1 METQGSLSFF
11 FRAHLCF
18 GRHMIPIESHTKKGT
33 FLLLKVIKISQRA
46 TLSNSLIE
54 KTQRV
59 WDSEN
64 LGQSLSN
71 TDPTAQ

>member
-1 METQGSLSFF
+1 
-11 FRAHLCF
+11 
-18 GRHMIPIESHTKKGT
+18 MIPSESHTKKGT

-64 LGQSLSN
+64 LGQSLPN